1 MVLDSVDSIVVN
13 RISFIGIKV
22 GIDILWTPSGFVVAI
37 NVIVVVLDQ

>member
-22 GIDILWTPSGFVVAI
+22 EIDILWTPSGFVVAVD
-37 NVIVVVLDQ
+37 VIMAVLD